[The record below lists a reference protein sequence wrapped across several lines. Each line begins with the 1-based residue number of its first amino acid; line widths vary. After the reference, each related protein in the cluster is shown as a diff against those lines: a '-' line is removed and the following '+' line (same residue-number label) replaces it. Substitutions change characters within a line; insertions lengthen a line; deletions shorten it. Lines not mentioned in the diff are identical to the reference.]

1 MTEGINPAFDLIGLT
16 QLREDPQFAG
26 IDGSGFSVAVI
37 DTGINY
43 EHPSLADNY
52 IGGYDFVNNDD
63 DPIDDAGHGTHVSG
77 TVGSTDANFGVAPD
91 VDLISLKVLGA
102 DGSGSFTNINASLEW
117 VLDNH
122 EEYNITAVNMS
133 LGGGFF
139 TSEEEGALDE
149 NFSIGIDLVNRLE
162 REGIVVV
169 AATGNSYLDNQ
180 TLNSGAPAIYSTLAV
195 GAVWQDANDPFG
207 DYLSQIAGTDRVTYF
222 SQRINNNNFLLAPG
236 AAITSTSIDGTS
248 EILNGTSMASPHV
261 AGAVA
266 LLQEAATQ
274 FLGRELTTDE
284 VVEILRS
291 TADTVN
297 DGDDEEDIVENTG
310 LDFPRLNIYD
320 AVTEVKQRA
329 GGTEPPDEDPD
340 ENPDEDPDEDPDE
353 PISNDPNGTIAG
365 AFIGPILDGEPV
377 GAIDGIIGID
387 GDGTEIGDKDVDI
400 IRFEV
405 DSPGLV
411 TLELG
416 TREDDP
422 ADFDTYLRL
431 FTEDGTEIAVND
443 DIEQGVQQFSR
454 IETELE
460 PGTYYAGISGFDNG
474 SYDPNVAG
482 SGVSAETG
490 NYSLQ
495 FTLGNSDPNGLLSGA
510 TEVLLGNDREPL
522 LFPGFIGADY
532 GNPVG
537 VSDVDLYRVIVPDN
551 GTLFLDIDTPYDEG
565 EYVDS
570 YLRLFSEEGEELFFT
585 DTGEPAASDDDIS
598 LNAIGEETEYLI
610 EDDIVLEEPD
620 QTTLTNGFFDEND
633 NYVKGNY
640 GHRTDSFLRVAV
652 ERGDVYYVGVSDYF
666 NSEYDPTNLDNRP
679 EIGEGGSYEI
689 TASFA
694 NNDING
700 SISQINSV
708 SSLPLADIS
717 ANIGEDEE
725 VEVGN
730 RDVDFWRFNSAEAGI
745 LEINI
750 DSVDNVNTFAVLYDN
765 EGNLLGENDDNQDE
779 FDPLL
784 QYKIEPDT
792 DYFVGITGS
801 GNQNFDPFA
810 LGSGSGGDTGEYTIN
825 ASLLDSN
832 QASALSDNTAND
844 ELVRDVTLETRFSG
858 EIGQDNGFTLGAD
871 DIDIYRFIPE
881 EDLTINIRVNAEDE
895 FSADTFLRL
904 FDAEGNEIAFND
916 NTTELNRGSFLQQEV
931 TANTEYLIGVSG
943 KSENARDY
951 NPLTG
956 EGAAA
961 GSTGN
966 YTLTVTDNATEP
978 EPDPEPDDL
987 LETNI
992 FRFQNTDVPG
1002 TYIYVGEG
1010 EAQNIR
1016 DNFTNFEEEGLAFQ
1030 VAVEPGDD
1038 LIPLYRFQSQT
1049 TPGTYIFVGEEERTG
1064 IKENFSEQFE
1074 EEGLAFYVYGVD
1086 ADKGTPFSRFQNTGL
1101 PGTYLFAGPEEAE
1114 NIEAN
1119 FPDFQNEGIAF
1130 EVDT

>member
-26 IDGSGFSVAVI
+26 IDGSGFAVAVI

-43 EHPSLADNY
+43 DHPSLKDNY
-52 IGGYDFVNNDD
+52 ITGYDFVNDD
-63 DPIDDAGHGTHVSG
+63 NDPIDDAGHGTHVSG
-77 TVGSTDANFGVAPD
+77 TVGSTDANLGVAPD
-91 VDLISLKVLGA
+91 VNLIGLKALGS
-102 DGSGSFTNINASLEW
+102 DGSGSFTSINNSLQW

-122 EEYNITAVNMS
+122 EEYNIAAVNMS

-139 TSEEEGALDE
+139 TSEDEAALEED
-149 NFSIGIDLVNRLE
+149 FSIGIDLVNRLE
-162 REGIVVV
+162 REGVVV
-169 AATGNSYLDNQ
+169 VTATGNSYEENQ
-180 TLNSGAPAIYSTLAV
+180 TLNSGAPGIYSTLAV
-195 GAVWQDANDPFG
+195 GAVWQDENDPFG
-207 DYLSQIAGTDRVTYF
+207 EYLYQTAGTDRVTYF
-222 SQRINNNNFLLAPG
+222 SQRINTNNFILAPG

-248 EILNGTSMASPHV
+248 EIMNGTSMASPHV

-297 DGDDEEDIVENTG
+297 DGDNEEDVVDNTG
-310 LDFPRLNIYD
+310 LDFPRLNIYN
-320 AVTEVKQRA
+320 AVTEVKRLS
-329 GGTEPPDEDPD
+329 GGTEEPPSE
-340 ENPDEDPDEDPDE
+340 E
-353 PISNDPNGTIAG
+353 PPPEEPEEPEEPVTTDSNGTIAG

-377 GAIDGIIGID
+377 GTIDGIVGID
-387 GDGTEIGDKDVDI
+387 GDGIAIGDKDVDI
-400 IRFEV
+400 ISFEV

-411 TLELG
+411 TIELG

-431 FTEDGTEIAVND
+431 FDENGAEIAVND
-443 DIEQGVQQFSR
+443 DIEQGVEQFSR
-454 IETELE
+454 LETELE

-482 SGVSAETG
+482 SGISGTTG
-490 NYSLQ
+490 NYSVQ
-495 FTLGNSDPNGLLSGA
+495 FSLDNSDPNGLLSGA
-510 TEVLLGNDREPL
+510 TDVLLGNDLEPL
-522 LFPGFIGADY
+522 LYDGFIGADY

-537 VSDVDLYRVIVPDN
+537 VSDVDLFRVIVPDD
-551 GTLFLDIDTPYDEG
+551 GTLFLDIDTPYDE

-585 DTGEPAASDDDIS
+585 DTGEPAASDDELS
-598 LNAIGEETEYLI
+598 FNTQGEETEYLR
-610 EDDIVLEEPD
+610 EDDIVLEESE
-620 QTTLTNGFFDEND
+620 QTTLTNGSYDEND
-633 NYVKGNY
+633 NYIKGNY
-640 GHRTDSFLRVAV
+640 GHKTDSFLGVSV
-652 ERGDVYYVGVSDYF
+652 SRGDVYYVGVSDYF
-666 NSEYDPTNLDNRP
+666 NSEYDPTNLDNRL
-679 EIGEGGSYEI
+679 ESGTGGFYEI
-689 TASFA
+689 IASFA

-700 SISQINSV
+700 SISQINSL
-708 SSLPLADIS
+708 SSLPLSDLS
-717 ANIGEDEE
+717 ANVGEDEG

-750 DSVDNVNTFAVLYDN
+750 DSVDDVNTVALLYDSD
-765 EGNLLGENDDNQDE
+765 GNLIGENDNNQDE
-779 FDPLL
+779 ADPLL

-810 LGSGSGGDTGEYTIN
+810 LGSGSGGETGEYTIN
-825 ASLLDSN
+825 ANLLDLN
-832 QASALSDNTAND
+832 QASALSDNTANN
-844 ELVRDVTLETRFSG
+844 ESVRDLILGTRVSG
-858 EIGQDNGFTLGAD
+858 EIGQDNGFTLSAD

-881 EDLTINIRVNAEDE
+881 QDSTINIRVGAQEE

-916 NTTELNRGSFLQQEV
+916 NETELNKGSFLQQAV
-931 TANTEYLIGVSG
+931 TANTEYLIGVNGNSD
-943 KSENARDY
+943 NAQDY

-966 YTLTVTDNATEP
+966 YTLTVTDNET
-978 EPDPEPDDL
+978 EPDPEPGDL

-992 FRFQNTDVPG
+992 FRFQNTSVPG
-1002 TYIYVGEG
+1002 TYIYVGEE

-1030 VAVEPGDD
+1030 VAVEPGDN
-1038 LIPLYRFQSQT
+1038 LVPLYRFQSTT
-1049 TPGTYIFVGEEERTG
+1049 TPGTYLFAGEEERAG
-1064 IKENFSEQFE
+1064 INEDFSEQFE
-1074 EEGLAFYVYGVD
+1074 EEGLAFYVYGVG
-1086 ADKGTPFSRFQNTGL
+1086 ADKGTPFARFQNTGL
-1101 PGTYLFAGPEEAE
+1101 PGTYLFAGGEEAE

-1119 FPDFQNEGIAF
+1119 FPDFENEGVAF